1 MSEETPIV
9 AITGPVK
16 RLKTA
21 WWATSLLVRLHGLK
35 ARYVTAKKPNIDGNI
50 RGVILCGGNDIEPEH
65 YGMTGDAGA
74 DYDPERDQLEMDVAR
89 KALQANIPVL
99 GICRGSQLL
108 NIVQGGNLYQDIR
121 PLRNVTPNRNSILP
135 IKWVDFEADCRLA
148 DIYGQNQI
156 KVNSLHNQA
165 IDRIAEPLSAVGWDA
180 DGFIQAFENRSAL
193 FQVGVQWH
201 PEYLLWSAT
210 HRRLFTAF
218 SHAVK
223 KTDNVLY
230 RL

>member
-1 MSEETPIV
+1 MPAETPVV

-35 ARYVTAKKPNIDGNI
+35 ARYVTAANPNISGNI

-74 DYDPERDQLEMDVAR
+74 DYDPERDRLEMDVAR
-89 KALQANIPVL
+89 RALQANIPIL

-108 NIVQGGNLYQDIR
+108 NVVQGGSLYQDIR
-121 PLRNVTPNRNSILP
+121 PLRKVTPNRNSILP
-135 IKWVDFEADCRLA
+135 IKWVDFDESARLV
-148 DIYGQNQI
+148 DIYGRHTI
-156 KVNSLHNQA
+156 KINSLHNQA
-165 IDRIAEPLSAVGWDA
+165 IDKIAEPLTAVGWDA
-180 DGFIQAFENRSAL
+180 DGFIQAFENTSAL

-201 PEYLLWSAT
+201 PEYLLLSSL
-210 HRRLFTAF
+210 HRQLFTAF
-218 SHAVK
+218 CDAVK
-223 KTDNVLY
+223 QTDSLLY